1 MTYRMQNSHLITIL
15 RTFSKKDF
23 RDLRKWLSSPMHN
36 QREDVIGMFEYLT
49 ANGRI
54 DNEKQLR
61 KEKVFQK
68 IFPKE
73 PYDDSKIRQTMH
85 FLFKSV
91 EEFLIYQ
98 ELREDQVRSKM
109 ALASVYRK
117 RKLDKAFQKTI
128 KGVKELQ
135 EKVVFRNEH
144 FLRNEYLLQQEQ
156 YTYLE
161 NQKRNISMN
170 LQEVSDSLDT
180 TYFADK
186 LRQSCLMLA
195 HQKVY
200 KAEYQIGLLKE
211 VLEYVEKRSFL
222 EIPAISIYYYGY
234 RALTSEDNEHFFKSL
249 REAIDQHG
257 HLFPKSEIRDI
268 YLMAINYCIGR
279 ANSGG
284 ETYIREAFELF
295 RLGFDNKALIE
306 NGLVSRFSFRNA
318 VGAGLKLKE
327 YDWVDRFI
335 HEFKQYLEKKYQE
348 SFFLHSLARLQF
360 ERKDYDQAMK
370 LLVQTDFDDILVN
383 LNAKTML
390 FKMYYELDEHD
401 ALESLLESMRT
412 YILRKNLM
420 GYHKTNYQNIIKCTK
435 RLVRVTPYNTQQKE
449 KLRDEIQAMKPLTE
463 KEWLLEQ
470 LETV

>member
-1 MTYRMQNSHLITIL
+1 MQNSHLTIIL

-23 RDLRKWLSSPMHN
+23 RDLKKWLHSPIHN
-36 QREDVIGMFEYLT
+36 QREDVFRMFEYLT
-49 ANGRI
+49 SNGRLF
-54 DNEKQLR
+54 NEKLLK
-61 KEKVFQK
+61 KEKIFSK
-68 IFPKE
+68 IFPNE
-73 PYDDSKIRQTMH
+73 PYDDLKIRQTMH
-85 FLFKSV
+85 FFLKSV

-135 EKVVFRNEH
+135 EEAALRNEQY
-144 FLRNEYLLQQEQ
+144 LRNEYLLQQEQ

-200 KAEYQIGLLKE
+200 KTEYKIGLLSE
-211 VLEYVEKRSFL
+211 VLAYVEKREFL
-222 EIPAISIYYYGY
+222 DTPAIAIYYYGY
-234 RALTSEDNEHFFKSL
+234 QALTSEDNERYFIAL

-268 YLMAINYCIGR
+268 YLMAINYCILR
-279 ANSGG
+279 ANRGG
-284 ETYIREAFELF
+284 ETTYIRTAFELF
-295 RLGFDNKALIE
+295 RLGFDNKVLIE

-327 YDWVDRFI
+327 YDWVDSFI
-335 HEFKQYLEKKYQE
+335 HEFRQYLDKKYQE
-348 SFFLHSLARLQF
+348 SFFLHALARLQF
-360 ERKDYDQAMK
+360 ERKDYDQAMR
-370 LLVQTDFDDILVN
+370 LLVQTDFDDMLVN

-390 FKMYYELDEHD
+390 FKMYYELDEMD
-401 ALESLLESMRT
+401 ALESLLDSMRT
-412 YILRKNLM
+412 YIQRKNLM
-420 GYHKTNYQNIIKCTK
+420 GYHKENYQNILKYTRK
-435 RLVRVTPYNTQQKE
+435 LVRVTPYNKQQKE
-449 KLRDEIQAMKPLTE
+449 KLKDEIYFQSKRMKF
-463 KEWLLEQ
+463 
-470 LETV
+470 